1 MKPTRRFDW
10 WTSRLLAVCLLFLVC
25 HPTVIQA
32 SIFSQTITD
41 HQFMT
46 RGNSPYYIR
55 ETIEIG
61 KTGSLNIE
69 SGVIINFHPGA
80 GILVKGALIAKV
92 KLGFVCLFLVF
103 YLAFFVSE
111 RVS

>member
-1 MKPTRRFDW
+1 
-10 WTSRLLAVCLLFLVC
+10 
-25 HPTVIQA
+25 
-32 SIFSQTITD
+32 
-41 HQFMT
+41 MT

-92 KLGFVCLFLVF
+92 KLGLVILFCNFHEFLNIRKGVKRLHSSF
-103 YLAFFVSE
+103 YDF
-111 RVS
+111 